1 MCNEHPAVGKHS
13 VLMPRLS
20 VAGGFN
26 RFHVPPLL
34 KVMTVRMLGFFP
46 TFRDFLRCFMLRR
59 RKNNNVHYDGKER
72 RKMSDDV
79 EGSSDMSLSQEEL
92 DVLFEKNT

>member
-1 MCNEHPAVGKHS
+1 M
-13 VLMPRLS
+13 
-20 VAGGFN
+20 
-26 RFHVPPLL
+26 
-34 KVMTVRMLGFFP
+34 VRIIDKKRPFIKTDDYKGP
-46 TFRDFLRCFMLRR
+46 DRR

-92 DVLFEKNT
+92 DVLFEKNTWTRPSIFSPGVDENL

>member
-1 MCNEHPAVGKHS
+1 MHCVMLDHLTICPAS
-13 VLMPRLS
+13 VYSRM
-20 VAGGFN
+20 
-26 RFHVPPLL
+26 
-34 KVMTVRMLGFFP
+34 VRIIDKKRPFIKTDDYKGP
-46 TFRDFLRCFMLRR
+46 DRR